1 MIGSDLPSSQ
11 KILVICIDRDGDL
24 EAKIGVIGPVVGREK
39 IIEAATRL
47 GLADPTESDT
57 NVLFAGVKTAEE
69 LRGRFKEVEV
79 AALTGSERVGVESD
93 IIVSNQ
99 LEEVLRGFPAEGVV
113 IVSDGAE
120 DEHVLPIVESRAKVV
135 SLQRVVVK
143 QSEPLESTYYILLD
157 FLKEVTSDPKI
168 ARLVLGVPGIT
179 FLLYMIFPDN
189 VWRVIAGVFGLLLI
203 IKGFNLEE
211 PLERNVASLRESL
224 VTDKAS
230 FFTYI
235 IAALVAGVG
244 ILRGYQAVQD
254 QVFGSLINTIPFF
267 MSFAKDPL
275 TAAGLLALAGRSIDA
290 IIEGRGLGKYLTLS
304 IFLISLWF
312 IVGAVSSYS
321 LQTITIAELVGRATI
336 GAGLSVSAFLLR
348 RAALRK

>member
-1 MIGSDLPSSQ
+1 
-11 KILVICIDRDGDL
+11 
-24 EAKIGVIGPVVGREK
+24 
-39 IIEAATRL
+39 
-47 GLADPTESDT
+47 
-57 NVLFAGVKTAEE
+57 
-69 LRGRFKEVEV
+69 
-79 AALTGSERVGVESD
+79 
-93 IIVSNQ
+93 
-99 LEEVLRGFPAEGVV
+99 
-113 IVSDGAE
+113 
-120 DEHVLPIVESRAKVV
+120 
-135 SLQRVVVK
+135 
-143 QSEPLESTYYILLD
+143 
-157 FLKEVTSDPKI
+157 
-168 ARLVLGVPGIT
+168 
-179 FLLYMIFPDN
+179 
-189 VWRVIAGVFGLLLI
+189 
-203 IKGFNLEE
+203 FNLEE

-235 IAALVAGVG
+235 IAALVAVVG

-348 RAALRK
+348 RAALKK